1 MMIELD
7 MPKPYQPTTKDLLDF
22 AATCGLVEEKEN
34 FILLAL
40 SAINKISCGVESVS
54 GSGKSVLTDI
64 LMKLIPPE
72 RVYRLGLTSNT
83 ATVYDYEAVNRAD
96 ILYVEELQKA
106 LNANNPIMIEV
117 LKNITE
123 GKSITRTVYDSTI
136 KQNIK
141 QSINGDIGLV
151 YSLALENKTKKDDEL
166 DRRVITFM
174 TDISQA
180 QNRRVLKYIGK
191 TRFKKGRL
199 KVQTDETTKQLKQHI
214 SMVLNQASERVEN
227 PFSEFIAEKV
237 PVPFVKVRSYI
248 NHYFDLMEACTKYH
262 YKERPKYDNMYFATL
277 QDIYTIHNLYGKMF
291 NQKIHNLPQ
300 LGREIMTLF
309 DAERAESLGWKKNV
323 EKEQQALFVDEDGE
337 GKVYLDTTKIHKEL
351 KKAGLLLKYKLIR
364 DQCEELVEAGFLGKE
379 INGRREFYFKTDEVE
394 EFEDNFDFPNCL
406 QAGINNMKE
415 NYPSHYESWLDLQM
429 DKDGRFP
436 LHHPITGE
444 SKFLD
449 QLKVRLKPK
458 PKEKEEPKE
467 MVVVE
472 EVVENE

>member
-1 MMIELD
+1 MIEID

-22 AATCGLVEEKEN
+22 AQTCGLVEEKEN

-40 SAINKISCGVESVS
+40 STLNKVSCGVESVS

-64 LMKLIPPE
+64 LMMLIDPS

-83 ATVYDYEAVNRAD
+83 ATVYDYEAVNSAD

-106 LNANNPIMIEV
+106 LNNNNPIMVEV

-123 GKSITRTVYDSTI
+123 GKNITRTVYDSTM

-141 QSINGDIGLV
+141 QTISGNLGLV

-174 TDISQA
+174 TDISQQ

-191 TRFKKGRL
+191 TRFKKSRL
-199 KVQTDETTKQLKQHI
+199 KIQTDKTTEQLKQHVN
-214 SMVLNQASERVEN
+214 MVLDLAKERVEN

-248 NHYFDLMEACTKYH
+248 THYFNLMESCTKYH
-262 YKERPKYDNMYFATL
+262 YKERPKYENMYFTTL
-277 QDIYTIHNLYGKMF
+277 QDVFAIHKLYGKMF

-300 LGREIMTLF
+300 LGIEIMELF
-309 DAERAESLGWKKNV
+309 DIERAEKLGWKKNT
-323 EKEQQALFVDEDGE
+323 EREQQALFVDEE
-337 GKVYLDTTKIHKEL
+337 GKDKVYLDVTKIHKEL
-351 KKAGLLLKYKLIR
+351 KKVGLLLKYKLIR

-379 INGRREFYFKTDEVE
+379 QSGKRDFYFKTDEVE
-394 EFEDNFDFPNCL
+394 EFEDSFDFPNCL
-406 QAGINNMKE
+406 QAGIKNMKE
-415 NYPSHYESWLDLQM
+415 SYPKHYEDWLNLQM
-429 DKDGRFP
+429 DEKGRFP
-436 LHHPITGE
+436 LYHPITGE
-444 SKFLD
+444 TIYLD
-449 QLKVRLKPK
+449 ELKIIKKEEK
-458 PKEKEEPKE
+458 PKEEKLKPGTLVVTEEAIEK
-467 MVVVE
+467 
-472 EVVENE
+472 